1 MISRDELFLS
11 CHKCLACFYV
21 PVIVETLFPVEAGW
35 PDGFFYYSHFISND
49 EEKILHDEILKIPL
63 HPLIFQGYEAKRK
76 VASFG
81 HDWNFQTRT
90 LSKGKD
96 IPHSFQFIIEKVAK
110 KISIP
115 AERLG
120 ELLITE
126 YPVGSVINWHRDAA
140 PFDVIAG
147 ISLLTACIFRFR
159 PYEKSKQNRKAIIS
173 VPLQPRSL
181 YVISGKARADWEHS
195 IPALK
200 QIRYSI
206 TVRTL
211 K

>member
-1 MISRDELFLS
+1 LWKRYFLL
-11 CHKCLACFYV
+11 K
-21 PVIVETLFPVEAGW
+21 PV
-35 PDGFFYYSHFISND
+35 GFFYYPHLISND
-49 EEKILHDEILKIPL
+49 EEKILHDEILKISLLPL
-63 HPLIFQGYEAKRK
+63 LFPGYEAKRK

-81 HDWNFQTRT
+81 HDWNFQTGT
-90 LSKGKD
+90 LSKGRE
-96 IPHSFQFIIEKVAK
+96 IPHTFQFIIEKIAK

-115 AERLG
+115 DERLG

-126 YPVGSVINWHRDAA
+126 YPVGSVINWHRDAP

-147 ISLLTACIFRFR
+147 ISLLITYIFRFR

-173 VPLQPRSL
+173 VALQPRSL
-181 YVISGKARADWEHS
+181 YIISGKARTDWEHS
-195 IPALK
+195 IPTLK